1 MADSKAPARGIVKQ
15 RSVSAAF
22 GVSQSG
28 GLVQYCIPDK
38 LTSSVFGKDNPPK
51 DWADISLLVPHE
63 TIRREEQAMLTSID
77 KLLELS
83 KSKSV
88 KSWQVLYFCE
98 WYNTL

>member
-1 MADSKAPARGIVKQ
+1 MTLRRSDRSRAAVS
-15 RSVSAAF
+15 SVSAAF

-28 GLVQYCIPDK
+28 EFVQYAVPER

-63 TIRREEQAMLTSID
+63 TIRREEQSMLASID

-83 KSKSV
+83 NAKSV
-88 KSWQVLYFCE
+88 KSWQLLYFCE
-98 WYNTL
+98 WYNGL